1 MMMIL
6 VKRLAY
12 SKTAWTAMWIL
23 LADALLRWHI
33 TFLWIVPLLVF
44 TTIPGRLLFRAVVP
58 GPVSRLN
65 AELYSVGLGLFC
77 LLTNGLLLNEIG
89 RAVGA
94 KAPLTTGNILLLIHI
109 ELLLALVTGWMMPHK
124 KSTAEQT
131 VSGLRAGMVLR
142 GIRVADVPIIG
153 AVLLLL
159 LVTIGGV
166 NLLNNGGGNWLGMTA
181 LAIAAGIPIVVVLL
195 RRRVSGWSYV
205 GTLFG
210 LSVSL
215 LLFTALRSH
224 YLVGSDVLNEFGIA
238 QLVSHQGYWSITQIN
253 NTYNACLSITVLPQ
267 VLRAVSGQDG
277 LVIFRDVVQVLFS
290 IAPVVLF
297 AIARNYLKPILAY
310 LAAISFLVFIN
321 YNGSLPNHIRQ
332 EIGLLFFMLIIMVAL
347 SREIPRAAQK
357 IFVVLFSLA
366 MVVSH
371 YSTAYVAIIIFLV
384 SATLNALVW
393 LRHKR
398 SMRSQKRTEVPRMAS
413 VINLR
418 MTFAIIM
425 FTFFWYSQIVQSS
438 GGPAAYLTSLGK
450 QFFGGEYSNQ
460 HADQTSLKD
469 QFNLFHKSS
478 GSKVHN
484 TFADYLKENQ
494 VQTATYHP
502 KPIAAQLT
510 QPRLKPA
517 VANKLV
523 DFVAQLAKKLYK
535 FLAIGG
541 MVFVLWQAWRRKA
554 RFNFVFIEL
563 LAGAFG
569 VIIISFAIP
578 SFTVEYDQ
586 ERMFQQLL
594 VILAVPLV
602 YLANLLLAKFRA
614 SIAYG
619 AMALFLSFYLLMSTS
634 FLGQLTG
641 GTPSPLQLNN
651 SGTDYARYYVHRSE
665 IASVQWMQSVH
676 RYQPIYAD
684 GYAANRLN
692 FATSGKLKVQNSLF
706 PGKFLPG
713 AFIYYDYGNL
723 RNTTTYASFANGP
736 LLYTAPTEY
745 LQTYTNLIYSNG
757 GSVIYA
763 QPY

>member
-1 MMMIL
+1 MIAML
-6 VKRLAY
+6 RRLAAATVFRY
-12 SKTAWTAMWIL
+12 VLSIVVADVL
-23 LADALLRWHI
+23 LYRHI

-44 TTIPGRLLFRAVVP
+44 TALPGRLLFDAIVP
-58 GPVSRLN
+58 NRVARLSR
-65 AELYSVGLGLFC
+65 ELYSIGLGLFC
-77 LLTNGLLLNEIG
+77 LLANGLLLNEIG
-89 RAVGA
+89 RAAGA
-94 KAPLTTGNILLLIHI
+94 QAPLTTGRILVLIHAELLIALAVRAI
-109 ELLLALVTGWMMPHK
+109 MNRRKASLSAPVSPPRLRWTLPTLRPLDVVLL
-124 KSTAEQT
+124 
-131 VSGLRAGMVLR
+131 
-142 GIRVADVPIIG
+142 G
-153 AVLLLL
+153 AVAILIV
-159 LVTIGGV
+159 VTVGGV

-181 LAIAAGIPIVVVLL
+181 LAIAASIPIAVIML
-195 RRRVSGWSYV
+195 RRWVGIWTFV

-210 LSVSL
+210 LSVAL

-238 QLVSHQGYWSITQIN
+238 QLVGNQGYWSITQLN

-267 VLRAVSGQDG
+267 VLKAISGQDG
-277 LVIFRDVVQVLFS
+277 LVIFRDVVQVMFS
-290 IAPVVLF
+290 IAPVILF
-297 AIARNYLKPILAY
+297 AIARQYLKPLLAY
-310 LAAISFLVFIN
+310 LASISFLVFIN

-332 EIGLLFFMLIIMVAL
+332 EIGLLFFMLIVMAVL
-347 SREIPRAAQK
+347 SREIPRYAQK

-371 YSTAYVAIIIFLV
+371 YSTAYVAIIIFVV
-384 SATLNALVW
+384 SASLNATIGMW
-393 LRHKR
+393 HKQSAR
-398 SMRSQKRTEVPRMAS
+398 KQGCQDAPRMAS

-438 GGPAAYLTSLGK
+438 GGPAAYLSSLGK

-469 QFNLFHKSS
+469 QFNIFHKSS
-478 GSKVHN
+478 GTKAHDS
-484 TFADYLKENQ
+484 FADYLKANQ
-494 VQTATYHP
+494 VETTTYHP
-502 KPIAAQLT
+502 KPIAGELT
-510 QPRLKPA
+510 KPRLKPA
-517 VANKLV
+517 IANKLV
-523 DFVAQLAKKLYK
+523 DFATQLAKKIYK

-541 MVFVLWQAWRRKA
+541 MVFVFWQVWRRKA
-554 RFNFVFIEL
+554 KFDFVFVEL

-569 VIIISFAIP
+569 VIVVSFAIP

-586 ERMFQQLL
+586 ERLFQQLL
-594 VILAVPLV
+594 VVLAVPLI
-602 YLANLLLAKFRA
+602 YLAQTLLSRLRQRF
-614 SIAYG
+614 AYP
-619 AMALFLSFYLLMSTS
+619 AMALFLGFYLLMSTS
-634 FLGQLTG
+634 FLGQVTG
-641 GTPSPLQLNN
+641 GVPLPLQLNN

-692 FATSGKLKVQNSLF
+692 FATSGKLKVQNGLF

-723 RNTTTYASFANGP
+723 TNDITYASFANGP

-745 LQTYTNLIYSNG
+745 LRANTNLIYSNG
-757 GSVIYA
+757 GSVVYA